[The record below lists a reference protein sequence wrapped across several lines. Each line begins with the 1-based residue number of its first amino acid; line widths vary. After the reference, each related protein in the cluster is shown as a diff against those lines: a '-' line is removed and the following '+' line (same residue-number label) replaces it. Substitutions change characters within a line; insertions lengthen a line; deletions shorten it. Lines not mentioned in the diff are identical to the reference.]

1 MYMQVQVVSYMG
13 QIIKKFI
20 LTELTGIMEAQ
31 NRSKGPLRLKSVV
44 EPGMTKE
51 KKKMDRSN
59 IPRSNGKSSIFS
71 EQGSD
76 VVMCAF
82 KGSPKDIAS

>member
-1 MYMQVQVVSYMG
+1 MG

-44 EPGMTKE
+44 ELGMTKE

-59 IPRSNGKSSIFS
+59 IPRSNGNKLK
-71 EQGSD
+71 EQAQRRRSMAWTSGLQPGEPSRR
-76 VVMCAF
+76 CRSGKW
-82 KGSPKDIAS
+82 KGS